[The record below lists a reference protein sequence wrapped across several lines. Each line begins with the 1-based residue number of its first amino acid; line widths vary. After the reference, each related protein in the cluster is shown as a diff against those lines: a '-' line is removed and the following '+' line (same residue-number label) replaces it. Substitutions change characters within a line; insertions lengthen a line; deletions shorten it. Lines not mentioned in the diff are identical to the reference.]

1 MKNKEKYFISI
12 MDTESLETFAQGVK
26 ESIIRAVQKI
36 EKPSDIGME
45 KVDLTTVRTEC
56 SADSLSG
63 YVVIE
68 VTADSKTVPLPYEDL
83 LKNYLDLKHQI
94 EKDGEQ
100 ECQ

>member
-56 SADSLSG
+56 SVNPLSG

-100 ECQ
+100 G

>member
-36 EKPSDIGME
+36 EKQSDIGME

-56 SADSLSG
+56 SVDSLSG

-68 VTADSKTVPLPYEDL
+68 VTAYSKTVPLPYEDL

-100 ECQ
+100 EC